1 MSYGLGLRPNLRQ
14 SRRTSPKPTPPE
26 AETIPPSLPNL
37 PNLPTIRLS
46 LAAKCQLL
54 FGLAVVLILSAALL
68 VVGLRMQALVT
79 EGPLRRARD
88 LAGLYLDGR
97 IDLTAPPGPEAS
109 GEAAGLVLGRVDAA
123 EVPGLS
129 ATNPFLADAAE
140 HFAED
145 PAAKELAEAAEDAD
159 GQRFFRYA
167 RAIRPPGTPGTP
179 GSSETPGAPEAPA
192 AAEAPPPPLQ
202 AVLLVE
208 IRDSEVAA
216 QLLRNRVYIV
226 AAGLLA
232 GLLAISTFWFVTT
245 RLVLSPVRVL
255 RGYALRV
262 AEGDLSLRSDIN
274 TGDEFEQLSDVFN
287 TMLENLK
294 TKQDQLF
301 RVNRSLDLKLVE
313 LAESNVTL
321 YQANKMK
328 NEFLAN
334 VSHELRTPLN
344 SIIGFAEILQESLG
358 AEEPPP
364 EADSTRKPRPPGKN
378 QKRRRYASNIILS
391 SRRLLELINDL
402 LDLAKIEAGRL
413 EVRAA
418 PISVRDTCE
427 DLASLIRPLAEKK
440 NASVRVRIAPG
451 LPPLTTDPAKLQQI
465 LFNLLANAVKFSPP
479 GGVVS
484 LSAGEG
490 DRPGHTAF
498 RVQDQGPGVEPAF
511 HEKIFE
517 KFIQLETS
525 VTREHGG
532 TGLGLTI
539 SRELAELLGGTI
551 HVESR
556 GSEAGPGGGGGKGKD
571 AVLTTRSGPG
581 PGATF
586 VLSLPRNP
594 GHARPPAEAPA

>member
-1 MSYGLGLRPNLRQ
+1 M
-14 SRRTSPKPTPPE
+14 
-26 AETIPPSLPNL
+26 PPSL

-54 FGLAVVLILSAALL
+54 FGLAVLLILTAALL

-79 EGPLRRARD
+79 EGPLRRSRD

-97 IDLTAPPGPEAS
+97 IDLAAPPGPGAT
-109 GEAAGLVLGRVDAA
+109 GEAAGLVLGRVDDA
-123 EVPGLS
+123 EVDGLS
-129 ATNPFLADAAE
+129 DTNPFLAAAAE
-140 HFAED
+140 RFRAD
-145 PAAKELAEAAEDAD
+145 PAAVELGEAAEDAD
-159 GQRFFRYA
+159 GTRFYRYA
-167 RAIRPPGTPGTP
+167 RAIRGVPPADDPGDP
-179 GSSETPGAPEAPA
+179 GDPEAAEPPA
-192 AAEAPPPPLQ
+192 PLA

-232 GLLAISTFWFVTT
+232 GLLAITTFWFVTT

-262 AEGDLSLRSDIN
+262 ANGDLSLRSDIN

-287 TMLENLK
+287 QMLDGLK
-294 TKQDQLF
+294 NKQDQLF
-301 RVNRSLDLKLVE
+301 RVNKSLDLKLVE

-321 YQANKMK
+321 YEANKMK

-344 SIIGFAEILQESLG
+344 SIIGFAEVLQSSLD
-358 AEEPPP
+358 AEEAERPRN
-364 EADSTRKPRPPGKN
+364 DSAA
-378 QKRRRYASNIILS
+378 QAEKRQRYAGNIILS
-391 SRRLLELINDL
+391 SKRLLELINDL

-413 EVRAA
+413 EVRLA
-418 PISVRDTCE
+418 PVSLRDTCE
-427 DLASLIRPLAEKK
+427 GLAALIRPLAEKK
-440 NASVRVRIAPG
+440 NVAVKVRLEPG
-451 LPPLTTDPAKLQQI
+451 LPTLTTDAGKLQQI

-479 GGVVS
+479 GGVVT
-484 LSAGEG
+484 LGVGEEDATG
-490 DRPGHTAF
+490 RLLF
-498 RVQDQGPGVEPAF
+498 RVSDQGPGVAPEDQ
-511 HEKIFE
+511 ERIFE

-525 VTREHGG
+525 VTRAHGG

-551 HVESR
+551 HVQSR
-556 GSEAGPGGGGGKGKD
+556 GPSAETPRSDGGPRRT
-571 AVLTTRSGPG
+571 LTTRDGPG

-586 VLSLPRNP
+586 LLTLPRN
-594 GHARPPAEAPA
+594 RPSGRR